1 MQMMWD
7 GNHGWDHGSDYGG
20 WLMLIG
26 MILLTV
32 AVVLLIVYL
41 VRLSSATA
49 ASRAGGSQVASIGP
63 ATAPE
68 PPRDIVKRRYAAGE
82 IDREKYLELL
92 KDL

>member
-1 MQMMWD
+1 MMWD
-7 GNHGWDHGSDYGG
+7 GDQGWSHGGDYGG
-20 WLMLIG
+20 WLMFVG

-68 PPRDIVKRRYAAGE
+68 SPRDIVKRRYAAGE